1 MATTKTAPFLWGKPR
16 FGAVK
21 VILNEPELVDL
32 IIDGKNIRL
41 RRNDPGLK
49 ELSPYRVK
57 GKNVLVPLYRTPGG
71 KDKIFAVYVTNSE
84 RLVEQICKIMLDPC
98 IGFEERKYLLLKKR
112 PRYLVL

>member
-1 MATTKTAPFLWGKPR
+1 MATTRATPFLWGKPR

-21 VILNEPELVDL
+21 VISNEPEFVDL
-32 IIDGKNIRL
+32 IINGKTTRL

-57 GKNVLVPLYRTPGG
+57 GKNVLVPLYRTPEG
-71 KDKIFAVYVTNSE
+71 KDQIFAVYVTDSE
-84 RLVEQICKIMLDPC
+84 RLVQQICKIMVDPC
-98 IGFEERKYLLLKKR
+98 IGFVERKQLLLKKH